1 MARRYNP
8 SRIGLSRGDAMPA
21 EPYYPN
27 VPTAPN
33 MPAEDYNRALMPR
46 CSKTGEDISNFHEHL
61 IGKLDKLNSVRA
73 TKHKKHLW
81 YNRRYAGFCAAFA
94 FGVYLYTMH
103 AMKQEEFLEKLDIN
117 VTKTDINIAKGQ
129 PIA

>member
-8 SRIGLSRGDAMPA
+8 SRFGLSRGDAMPA
-21 EPYYPN
+21 EPFYPN

-33 MPAEDYNRALMPR
+33 VPAEEYNRMLMPT
-46 CSKTGEDISNFHEHL
+46 CNKTGEDTGNFHRHM
-61 IGKLDKLNSVRA
+61 INKLDNLNSERVS
-73 TKHKKHLW
+73 KHKKTLW
-81 YNRRYAGFCAAFA
+81 YNRRYAGFCIAFA
-94 FGVYLYTMH
+94 FGVYLYTMR